1 MARSSRRWLTLDR
14 VRGDL
19 QYACRGLLQSPA
31 FAATAI
37 LSLALGIGASTAVA
51 TQVNAVFFQTLPV
64 TDPPAIRSLAWTS
77 PQRAFAEGLF
87 RGPTW
92 DARTIGSFPHAVFEQ
107 IRDRVSAFSGVAC
120 WRSATESLDAGGLV
134 RVQAVSGSYFRTLGV
149 SARSGRTL
157 LEEDDRA
164 AAPLVAVAKD
174 PSLLNQTIR
183 IHGHVFNVVGVLPE
197 DFSGL
202 SPMEPPDIFVTYA
215 ADGLF
220 PTFQRNAWSQCHIV
234 ARIKPESSIE
244 QARAET
250 EVLVQQIIAAS
261 PPKEPY
267 QLPRL
272 HLEDL
277 SMQSAELQRSTATP
291 LRLVGAT
298 VGILLLITCANI
310 AGLLF
315 ARGRARRKE
324 LATRLA
330 LGGARGRLIQQL
342 LTESL
347 VLSAAGGAVGIGF
360 AFALTP
366 VFPRI
371 LQELA
376 GTTALGV
383 NLRPDPLILS
393 LAVAVT
399 AVCGVLFGLVP
410 ALAVV
415 RIDPMAALRQAA
427 GIAPPARLRAGK
439 VALALQLTLAMAV
452 LGAAGLLVRTMINLG
467 AVPLGYEPEGMAF
480 VETNNPVGRPRAFV
494 EQTLA
499 ELQKMPGVTQATVSQ
514 WPIFNNTVLRAQ
526 FCIPG
531 ADPQQQRL
539 DLSFVFP
546 GFFQVWGV
554 RFVAGRDID
563 DGPEQGAIVNETFVK
578 RFLSGRAALG
588 HVIGSG
594 GDCPGRTQLPII
606 GVVADHIDRQRVELV
621 PAVYLR
627 YPRAGALY
635 STTYAVRTDGDA
647 RALLPAFRRVIAE
660 RGIAP
665 NRDVTTGIAY
675 RDGITRR
682 ERFLTW
688 VLVFF
693 AVAGLLIAAV
703 GVYGM
708 LAYAVSWRTSE
719 IGVRVAVGAR
729 PPDLMWMIARESLVP
744 VAIGIVAGMGGA
756 LLLGRGLESTL
767 FGVSRNDPVTA
778 AGAAL
783 LIILT
788 ALVAALLP
796 ARRAARLDALSAL
809 RCE

>member
-19 QYACRGLLQSPA
+19 QYACRGLRQSPA

-64 TDPPAIRSLAWTS
+64 SDPPAIRSLAWTS

-215 ADGLF
+215 ADALF

-234 ARIKPESSIE
+234 VRIRPGSSIE

-250 EVLVQQIIAAS
+250 EVVVQQLIAAS

-267 QLPRL
+267 QLPQL

-330 LGGARGRLIQQL
+330 LGGARGRLVQQL

-366 VFPRI
+366 VLPRI

-383 NLRPDPLILS
+383 NLRPDPLVLS

-415 RIDPMAALRQAA
+415 RIDPMAALRQAT

-539 DLSFVFP
+539 DLSLFSQGFSKRGVFALWRVATSTTALSRARLSTKRSSSAFSPGEPRSATSSARAATALDERSCRSSASWRITSTDSVWSSSRLSTCATLGRAHFIRRLTPSGPTGTREPCYRRSGGSSPNEASRPTATSRRASRTATASPGASDSSPGCSCSLQSP
-546 GFFQVWGV
+546 GFSSPPL
-554 RFVAGRDID
+554 A
-563 DGPEQGAIVNETFVK
+563 
-578 RFLSGRAALG
+578 
-588 HVIGSG
+588 
-594 GDCPGRTQLPII
+594 
-606 GVVADHIDRQRVELV
+606 
-621 PAVYLR
+621 
-627 YPRAGALY
+627 
-635 STTYAVRTDGDA
+635 STACW
-647 RALLPAFRRVIAE
+647 P
-660 RGIAP
+660 
-665 NRDVTTGIAY
+665 
-675 RDGITRR
+675 TR
-682 ERFLTW
+682 
-688 VLVFF
+688 
-693 AVAGLLIAAV
+693 
-703 GVYGM
+703 
-708 LAYAVSWRTSE
+708 
-719 IGVRVAVGAR
+719 
-729 PPDLMWMIARESLVP
+729 
-744 VAIGIVAGMGGA
+744 
-756 LLLGRGLESTL
+756 
-767 FGVSRNDPVTA
+767 
-778 AGAAL
+778 
-783 LIILT
+783 
-788 ALVAALLP
+788 
-796 ARRAARLDALSAL
+796 
-809 RCE
+809 